1 MLETNGN
8 GTHAIRI
15 VLAEL
20 SGLLGAVVRST
31 LEGERDMVVVADIAS
46 TDDLAEAL
54 RHHVDVVVTSSASSN
69 LAAPFRALL
78 FSANPVPVAVVSADG
93 SRIDVYGHSITYGGG
108 LDSLTGLIREAVEGA
123 RPHIGGA

>member
-8 GTHAIRI
+8 GTQAIRI

-31 LEGERDMVVVADIAS
+31 LEGERDMVVVADVDSA
-46 TDDLAEAL
+46 DGMAEAL
-54 RHHVDVVVTSSASSN
+54 RCHADVIVTSSASSN
-69 LAAPFRALL
+69 LSAPFRAFL
-78 FSANPVPVAVVSADG
+78 FSANPVPVAVVRADG

-108 LDSLTGLIREAVEGA
+108 LDSLTGLIREAVEVA
-123 RPHIGGA
+123 RPRIGGA